1 MVSNSFYGKQKAV
14 YLTPLERKAIK
25 ELLPSP
31 PLLPPPP
38 EEKKKGSVKGGK
50 KLTKASLGS
59 RNPRKMG
66 NRGFT
71 TLAKTV
77 QQAKMNSRFDYLL
90 YLLLFC

>member
-31 PLLPPPP
+31 PLLPPP

-50 KLTKASLGS
+50 KLTKAALGS
-59 RNPRKMG
+59 RNPGKMG

-71 TLAKTV
+71 TLAK
-77 QQAKMNSRFDYLL
+77 MNSRFDYLL
-90 YLLLFC
+90 YILLFC